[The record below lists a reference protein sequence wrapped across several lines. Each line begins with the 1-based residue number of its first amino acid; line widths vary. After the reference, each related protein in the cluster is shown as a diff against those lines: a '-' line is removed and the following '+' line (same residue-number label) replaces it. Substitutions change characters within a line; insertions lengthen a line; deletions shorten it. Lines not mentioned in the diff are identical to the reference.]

1 MRSGASG
8 MRQTSEILK
17 IQFFIGSRSLGKIF
31 HYQLLSNA
39 SVFLIFQIKHPVILY
54 AVSLIISSD
63 KITKETFRFN
73 DETKNHTWIK
83 RRNLEQ
89 AWQVWDRLTG
99 RNSAFAIKGY
109 IASCQNSSCTQDF
122 TWIHDVHAVNL
133 HKSQYHTEKRLHT
146 SKQLNMHVQNDAQKS
161 YD

>member
-73 DETKNHTWIK
+73 DETKP
-83 RRNLEQ
+83 
-89 AWQVWDRLTG
+89 
-99 RNSAFAIKGY
+99 
-109 IASCQNSSCTQDF
+109 
-122 TWIHDVHAVNL
+122 
-133 HKSQYHTEKRLHT
+133 
-146 SKQLNMHVQNDAQKS
+146 
-161 YD
+161 